1 MMARASSSADLADR
15 IRGWL
20 VDNDRDATPATVAA
34 ALNELGVVA
43 ETRVHSQLVQQL
55 QRELDGAG
63 PLQTLLDQPG
73 VSDVLVNGA
82 GAVWVDRGMGLQR
95 VAVNVGDEDGVRR
108 LAQRLAAQAG
118 RRLDDAQPFVDAR
131 LPSGVRLH
139 AALAPIASPG
149 TTISLRTPAHR
160 SFSLAELQQAGAISA
175 PGVQWLRALVAS
187 RLSFLVIGGTGSGKT
202 TVLRCLLEQV
212 PATERIL
219 VVEESAEL
227 RPSHDHCVALEGRPH
242 NAEGIGGV
250 ELSLLVRQAMRMRP
264 DRIVVGEVR
273 GAEVVQLLA
282 AMNTGHEGCA
292 GTIHANSP
300 QALPA
305 RVEALAGA
313 AGLDR
318 PSAHSQLAAGL
329 EAVVHLRRDS
339 DGRRRVVEL
348 GVVEVGQGLSHVVSL
363 VTFTNDRPI
372 LHLPNHPA
380 AKRLLAVL
388 AV

>member
-1 MMARASSSADLADR
+1 MTARGGSGADLADR

-20 VDNDRDATPATVAA
+20 VDGDRDVTPATVAA
-34 ALNELGVVA
+34 ALTELGVVA
-43 ETRVHSQLVQQL
+43 ERRVHNQLVQQL

-82 GAVWVDRGMGLQR
+82 GAVWVDRGVGLQR
-95 VAVNVGDEDGVRR
+95 VAVNVGDEEAVRR

-149 TTISLRTPAHR
+149 TTISLRTPAQR
-160 SFSLAELQQAGAISA
+160 SFSLAELQRSGAISA
-175 PGVQWLRALVAS
+175 AGVHWLRALVAA

-212 PATERIL
+212 PAAERIL
-219 VVEESAEL
+219 IVEESAEL
-227 RPSHDHCVALEGRPH
+227 RPSHEHWVALEGRPH
-242 NAEGIGGV
+242 NAEGVGGV
-250 ELSLLVRQAMRMRP
+250 ELSHLVRQAMRMRP
-264 DRIVVGEVR
+264 DRIIVGEVR

-300 QALPA
+300 RALPA

-313 AGLDR
+313 AGLNR
-318 PSAHSQLAAGL
+318 TSTHSQLAAGL
-329 EAVVHLRRDS
+329 EAVVHLERDAQ
-339 DGRRRVVEL
+339 GHRRVVEL
-348 GVVEVGQGLSHVVSL
+348 GVVVSRQGLSQVLPL
-363 VTFTNDRPI
+363 VTFTDDRPI
-372 LHLPNHPA
+372 LHLPNHSA
-380 AKRLLAVL
+380 TKRLLAVL
-388 AV
+388 AG

>member
-1 MMARASSSADLADR
+1 MSARGGSGADLADR

-20 VDNDRDATPATVAA
+20 VDGDRDVTPATVAA

-43 ETRVHSQLVQQL
+43 ERRVHNQLVQQL

-82 GAVWVDRGMGLQR
+82 GAVWVDRGVGLQR
-95 VAVNVGDEDGVRR
+95 VAVNVGDEEAVRR

-149 TTISLRTPAHR
+149 TTISLRTPAQR
-160 SFSLAELQQAGAISA
+160 SFSLAELQRSGAISA
-175 PGVQWLRALVAS
+175 AGVQWLRALVAA

-212 PATERIL
+212 PAAERIL
-219 VVEESAEL
+219 IVEESAEL
-227 RPSHDHCVALEGRPH
+227 RPSHEHCVALEGRPH
-242 NAEGIGGV
+242 NAEGVGGV
-250 ELSLLVRQAMRMRP
+250 ELSHLVRQAMRMRP
-264 DRIVVGEVR
+264 DRIIVGEVR

-300 QALPA
+300 RALPA

-313 AGLDR
+313 AGLNR
-318 PSAHSQLAAGL
+318 TSTHSQLAAGL
-329 EAVVHLRRDS
+329 EAVVHLERDAQ
-339 DGRRRVVEL
+339 GHRRVVEL
-348 GVVEVGQGLSHVVSL
+348 GVVVSQQGLSQVLPL
-363 VTFTNDRPI
+363 VTFTDDRPV

-380 AKRLLAVL
+380 TKRLLAVL
-388 AV
+388 AG

>member
-1 MMARASSSADLADR
+1 MTARANTSADLADR

-73 VSDVLVNGA
+73 LSDVLVNGA

-95 VAVNVGDEDGVRR
+95 VAVNVGDEDSVRR

-131 LPSGVRLH
+131 LPGGVRLH

-175 PGVQWLRALVAS
+175 PGVQWLHALIAA

-212 PATERIL
+212 PAAERIL

-250 ELSLLVRQAMRMRP
+250 ELSQLVRQAMRMRP

-318 PSAHSQLAAGL
+318 PRAHSQLAAGL

-339 DGRRRVVEL
+339 DGHRRVVEL
-348 GVVEVGQGLSHVVSL
+348 GVVVVRQGLSRVVSL
-363 VTFTNDRPI
+363 VTFTDDRPI

-380 AKRLLAVL
+380 AKRLLAAL